1 MQCSR
6 DSQVVED
13 AGGDFGVGKGEP
25 KIGLGE
31 PPPHGAAQDGGHRG
45 SVHVLD
51 VDGDEGAL
59 GEIDPQ
65 TGDGGEII
73 EHNLEATHLDQRVV
87 GVLNDQTL

>member
-1 MQCSR
+1 
-6 DSQVVED
+6 
-13 AGGDFGVGKGEP
+13 
-25 KIGLGE
+25 
-31 PPPHGAAQDGGHRG
+31 
-45 SVHVLD
+45 VHVLD